1 MKKSGIDCSPYL
13 TPKAFLYSLMDIN
26 NYTDRIMKIW
36 AIADLHLCFGAPDK
50 SMEAF
55 GFAWENYVQKIE
67 ENWKK
72 VIGPDDLV
80 LIAGDIT
87 WAMKLEEAMKDLNWI
102 DALPGTKVILKGNHD
117 YWWPSN
123 KKLAEA
129 LPSSIHFINNNAYTI
144 GNITIGGSRLWDTS
158 EYSFNKYITFIEN
171 PLIKEKKLYKKEVER
186 IYNRELERLRL
197 SLQQLD
203 SNATYRIAMTHY
215 PPIGADLKES
225 RVSKI
230 LEEFEINICVFG
242 HLHNVKKESPLF
254 GEKNQI
260 IYLLTSADYLNFE
273 PILVRSI

>member
-1 MKKSGIDCSPYL
+1 
-13 TPKAFLYSLMDIN
+13 
-26 NYTDRIMKIW
+26 MKIW

-55 GFAWENYVQKIE
+55 GAAWENYVKRIE

-72 VIGPDDLV
+72 VVGAEDLV

-87 WAMKLEEAMKDLNWI
+87 WAMKLEDAMKDLLWI

-123 KKLAEA
+123 KKLLEI
-129 LPSSIHFINNNAYTI
+129 LPPSIHFINNNALTI
-144 GNITIGGSRLWDTS
+144 GEVTIGGSRLWDTS
-158 EYSFNKYITFIEN
+158 EYSFSKYINFVES
-171 PLIKEKKLYKKEVER
+171 PLVKEKKLTEEEIER

-203 SNATYRIAMTHY
+203 PKASYRIAMTHY
-215 PPIGADLKES
+215 PPISADLKES
-225 RVSKI
+225 RASKI
-230 LEEFEINICVFG
+230 LEEFGINVCIFG
-242 HLHNVKKESPLF
+242 HLHNVKKGHPLF

-260 IYLLTSADYLNFE
+260 LYLFTAADYLDFE
-273 PILVRSI
+273 PLLVSYK